1 MSMKNYVFWFIA
13 GTQPLYGPDVI
24 EAVNQHAKQIAEA
37 LNQHA
42 SIPCSIVYKPA
53 VIDPDSITRTLLDAN
68 HDDQC
73 AGVITWMHT
82 FSPSKMWINGLS
94 RLQKP
99 WLHFNTQ
106 FNRDIP
112 WDNIDMDFMNLNQSA
127 HGDREHGFIGS
138 RLRLRRKVITGY
150 WQDDQTCARIGHW
163 MRSAAG
169 AYESRHLKVCRFGD
183 NMREVAV
190 TEGDKVEAEIKLG
203 WSINGYG
210 VGDLIQQIDSVSE
223 QAVDARMRD
232 YALRYDYDNKDIAT
246 IRYQARIEEAL
257 RDFLAKGGFKAFT
270 DSFQDLQQI
279 RQLPGL
285 AIQNLMKDGYGF
297 GAEGDWKSAALV
309 RIMKQMGEGLQ
320 GGCAF
325 MEDYTYHLEPGRQG
339 VLGAHMLEVD
349 PDIAADR
356 PRIEVHPLGIG
367 DREDPARLTF
377 QTGEGPAI
385 LATLIDMG
393 NRFRMIVN
401 DVQAT
406 RPFMDM
412 PKLPTARVM
421 WRPMP
426 DLATAAECWI
436 LAGGAH
442 HSVMS
447 YQLDAEHLRDFCTIL
462 DIEYV
467 HIGQDTTIACMEH
480 DLLMSD
486 MIWKLRS

>member
-24 EAVNQHAKQIAEA
+24 DAVNQHAKQIAEA

-203 WSINGYG
+203 WSVNGYG

-232 YALRYDYDNKDIAT
+232 YALRYDYDDKDIAT

-257 RDFLAKGGFKAFT
+257 RGFLAKGGFKAFT
-270 DSFQDLQQI
+270 DCFQDLQQI

-285 AIQNLMKDGYGF
+285 AIQNLMKDGFGF